1 MEKPQVTDLRMKIA
15 KVQSYLDLYN
25 PTKFPPS
32 VLAAQK
38 AEWTA
43 KVDSSYVEVNE
54 ALSNV
59 LVLKLEDGE
68 DYNAMVAELT
78 EKVHVFTLE
87 ICTKVLSLAQPGLGG
102 PPLASGTVSEA
113 AAADRETRAACVS
126 VEVDLEQLDAL
137 TDSLLAAI
145 RKVEDAEELG
155 DHDVQVAMLSLQTW
169 RTQFKEIQDLMFSIK
184 KKVKSS
190 NLDERSLEAA
200 VGAVSDLQ
208 SEMDTKIH
216 DLIYEDEHRKLYSLA
231 KDKSAKNLKYP
242 SFHGQDGE
250 DYFQFEREVKSTMK
264 SNQVPRRD
272 EVKVLRQCLHGDA
285 LDIVPKNLRC
295 VEEAFSNLAK
305 RFGDATRMMN
315 IKMDALTTMG
325 SYPKPGSKAA
335 PHLRAQLKWLITL
348 DQLLADMFELAKL
361 SPDLWSEVYKPSTLI
376 SFKRLF
382 PYKMCEAMMEQ
393 FTGDSVNKMA
403 CLQKYLKEKRIS
415 VQGIL
420 GDSAINTTHASA
432 SASHTHSADRI
443 GIGGGYESDS
453 SNAGVDSSY
462 DSDEYWGM
470 FD

>member
-1 MEKPQVTDLRMKIA
+1 MEKSLLVTDLKKKIA

-25 PTKFPPS
+25 PAKFPPP

-43 KVDSSYVEVNE
+43 KVDNGYVEVNV
-54 ALSNV
+54 ALCKV
-59 LVLKLEDGE
+59 QELQLEDG
-68 DYNAMVAELT
+68 DTYNAMVAGLT
-78 EKVHVFTLE
+78 DKVHAFTLE

-113 AAADRETRAACVS
+113 AAMDREARAASAS

-137 TDSLLAAI
+137 TNSLLATI
-145 RKVEDAEELG
+145 RKVEDAEELD
-155 DHDVQVAMLSLQTW
+155 DHAVQVAMLSLQTW
-169 RTQFKEIQDLMFSIK
+169 RVQSKEIQDLMFSIK
-184 KKVKSS
+184 KKVRSH
-190 NLDERSLEAA
+190 NLDESGLESAVAA
-200 VGAVSDLQ
+200 VSGLQ
-208 SEMDTKIH
+208 SEMDTKIQ
-216 DLIYEDEHRKLYSLA
+216 DLIYEDDHRKLYSLA
-231 KDKSAKNLKYP
+231 KDKSPDLKYP
-242 SFHGQDGE
+242 AFHGQDGE
-250 DYFQFEREVKSTMK
+250 DYYQFEREVKSTLK
-264 SNQVPRRD
+264 SNQVARRD
-272 EVKVLRQCLHGDA
+272 QVKVLRQCLHGDA

-295 VEEAFSNLAK
+295 IEEAFSNLAK

-315 IKMDALTTMG
+315 IKMELLGTMG

-335 PHLRAQLKWLITL
+335 PHLRAQLKWLINL
-348 DQLLADMFELAKL
+348 DQLLSDMFDLAKL
-361 SPDLWSEVYKPSTLI
+361 SPDLWCEVYKPSTLI

-432 SASHTHSADRI
+432 SASRTHSADRI
-443 GIGGGYESDS
+443 GIGGSHESDS
-453 SNAGVDSSY
+453 SSAGVDSSY
-462 DSDEYWGM
+462 DSDEYWDM

>member
-1 MEKPQVTDLRMKIA
+1 MEKPQVADLRMKIA

-25 PTKFPPS
+25 PSKFPPP

-68 DYNAMVAELT
+68 DYNAMVAVLT

-87 ICTKVLSLAQPGLGG
+87 LCTKVLSLAQPGLGG
-102 PPLASGTVSEA
+102 PPLTSGTVSEA
-113 AAADRETRAACVS
+113 AATDRETRAACAS
-126 VEVDLEQLDAL
+126 VEVDLEQLDTL
-137 TDSLLAAI
+137 VVSLLATI

-169 RTQFKEIQDLMFSIK
+169 RGQFKEIQDLMFSIK

-200 VGAVSDLQ
+200 VAAVSDLQ
-208 SEMDTKIH
+208 SEMDTKIQ
-216 DLIYEDEHRKLYSLA
+216 DLLYEDEHRKLYSLA

-242 SFHGQDGE
+242 SFHGHDGE
-250 DYFQFEREVKSTMK
+250 DYFQFEREVKSTMI
-264 SNQVPRRD
+264 SNQVARAD
-272 EVKVLRQCLHGDA
+272 QVKVLRQCLHGDA

-295 VEEAFSNLAK
+295 IEKAFSDLSK

-315 IKMDALTTMG
+315 IKMETLATIG
-325 SYPKPGSKAA
+325 NFPKPGSKAA

-348 DQLLADMFELAKL
+348 DQLLSDLFELAKI

-393 FTGDSVNKMA
+393 FSGDSVNKMA
-403 CLQKYLKEKRIS
+403 CFQRYLKEKRIS

-420 GDSAINTTHASA
+420 GDTDTTHASA
-432 SASHTHSADRI
+432 SLSRTHSADRI

-453 SNAGVDSSY
+453 SNAGADSSY

-470 FD
+470 FE